1 MLKSDHQTSPPAL
14 IGFGRADLASA
25 LSADKPIAKERV
37 EVRALYAAPAASPA
51 EGSVWVVLDFMDFDL
66 EMVNFIRTGIVSATH
81 LHPEQI
87 HILTTHN
94 HGVGDI
100 LSLHC
105 DTPDFAKIGAG
116 ASGAA
121 AQAIAGA
128 RPAQMRAVQIQ
139 MPPGCNYRR
148 RIHVPEFDGMWTCFG
163 GPDMAEKRSASGF
176 IENAIE
182 SLREGRLEYVG
193 WRESDRP
200 APQFEPADPDFFLM
214 EFRNAETGAILGTL
228 SRFAMHAT
236 MRSRAEEYYSGDFPW
251 HIRHELEK
259 RRGGI
264 AVFMNGPCAD
274 IAPCFPFPD
283 KTTGLA
289 PRYAREMADKAL
301 TELDKTAFEPLTAVR
316 QAWKVVPLPVRRE
329 VLDSHV
335 DISDPI
341 PDFSDLP
348 ARKRWYER
356 ERLSTTLYFLEYK
369 YRNGE
374 TAPSAHIHICLG
386 MLTLN
391 EWMLLAF
398 PGETF
403 WLTGRAVQA
412 AFPDKKLVTATE
424 HDRTVMYMPPE
435 EEYRSGGYESICTV
449 TEPPAEA
456 LLRAAAIQFVR
467 EESTR

>member
-1 MLKSDHQTSPPAL
+1 MLKSDNQTSRPAL
-14 IGFGRADLASA
+14 IGLGCADLASA
-25 LSADKPIAKERV
+25 LLADKPIAEERI
-37 EVRALYAAPAASPA
+37 EARALYAAPADSPT

-66 EMVNFIRTGIVSATH
+66 EMVNFIRTEIVSATH
-81 LHPEQI
+81 LLPEQI

-116 ASGAA
+116 AGEAA
-121 AQAIAGA
+121 LQAIVRA
-128 RPAQMRAVQIQ
+128 RPAQMRAVQVQ

-163 GPDMAEKRSASGF
+163 GPDMAGKRSAAGF

-182 SLREGRLEYVG
+182 CLREGRLAHVG
-193 WRESDRP
+193 WRESNRP

-214 EFRNAETGAILGTL
+214 EFRDAETGKMLGTL

-236 MRSRAEEYYSGDFPW
+236 MRSRVAEYYSGDFPW

-259 RRGGI
+259 RCGGI

-274 IAPCFPFPD
+274 IAPCYPFPD

-301 TELDKTAFEPLTAVR
+301 AELDKMTFEPLTAVR

-341 PDFSDLP
+341 PDVSNLP

-356 ERLSTTLYFLEYK
+356 ERLSTTLHFLEYK

-374 TAPSAHIHICLG
+374 VSLSSHINIRLG
-386 MLTLN
+386 MLALN

-412 AFPDKKLVTATE
+412 AFPEKKLVTATE

-435 EEYRSGGYESICTV
+435 EEYHLGGYESICTV